1 MSSSTGFPRATAAF
15 STVPLCSKVLPAA
28 QLVEDRLPFHPRSRA
43 LPRGCDGS
51 NDACI
56 ATSCDVNNWEAEKD
70 QAFDE
75 AVQEVET
82 MLEAFGM
89 ESKTA
94 VIADEYDMNFTK
106 YYLYYSSQEAK
117 AKWDPI

>member
-1 MSSSTGFPRATAAF
+1 MSGVGDVSLTCTLNGQTISVLSKG
-15 STVPLCSKVLPAA
+15 VP
-28 QLVEDRLPFHPRSRA
+28 E
-43 LPRGCDGS
+43 
-51 NDACI
+51 CI

-75 AVQEVET
+75 AVKEVEV